1 MTLAKLKAMLDTIKQ
16 EDYPVHSRIHQLR
29 SFDQTCYIKREDELG
44 CLISGS
50 KIRKYRTLIPALK
63 KSGCKEV
70 ALIGSQHSNHILGL
84 SSLLIENG
92 FAITLFLCPSH
103 EKNLIGNALFSR
115 LLVPETKVHF
125 VDRVNWP
132 QVESIALKWQQEGKN
147 RLFIPEGGE
156 IGHSI
161 AGLATLAIDIVANEK
176 SSSITFK
183 ELFIDSGTGLTAAS
197 LICAFGYIQKET
209 HIHVMLA
216 ASNEASFLQK
226 LQEVKLAF
234 EAILNDSIAY
244 LPPFTLHLPPTAKS
258 FGATNATLFQTIARV
273 AKDEGLF
280 LEPLYSSKLY
290 LLFVKKTLENKLQG
304 PFLFIHSGGLFSLS
318 GFQNEL
324 RN

>member
-1 MTLAKLKAMLDTIKQ
+1 MLKAIIDTIEQ
-16 EDYPVHSRIHQLR
+16 EDYPVHSRVHPLR
-29 SFDQTCYIKREDELG
+29 GFTLPCYIKREDELG

-70 ALIGSQHSNHILGL
+70 GLIGSQQSNHILGL

-103 EKNLIGNALFSR
+103 EKNLKGNALFSR
-115 LLVPETKVHF
+115 LLVPETQVHSI
-125 VDRVNWP
+125 DRANWP
-132 QVESIALKWQQEGKN
+132 QVEEIALKWQHEEKN

-161 AGLATLAIDIVANEK
+161 AGLATLAIDIVANEE
-176 SSSITFK
+176 SLGISFK

-197 LICAFGYIQKET
+197 LICAFGYLKKET

-216 ASNEASFLQK
+216 ASNEASFLHK
-226 LQEVKLAF
+226 LQEVKMAF
-234 EAILNDSIAY
+234 EKLVNGSLAY
-244 LPPFTLHLPPTAKS
+244 MPPFSLHLPPTAKS

-280 LEPLYSSKLY
+280 LDPLYSSKLY
-290 LLFVKKTLENKLQG
+290 LLLAKQILENKLQG
-304 PFLFIHSGGLFSLS
+304 PILFIHSGGLFSLS